1 MLDNNNMKSLI
12 EKIKNFLNVNLMYVL
27 FGFGLLSLLPYVST
41 FKLDASTNAG
51 IIYRGVIFGL
61 LAILFLVG
69 LVCYR
74 QLPNKKILIA
84 CLVYMVTQMVTIF
97 VSPLIKDVEIP
108 ALQSVIGVGMIF
120 SNIIS
125 VFIVCYIFKYQST
138 DHEKLNLI
146 SYILLGISVAL
157 CLYTYIFQNK
167 EIGMSLRGECGIASP
182 VTSIFT
188 NSEIYGFILLVA
200 TISTVILALNTK
212 RYWLNAFPAF
222 FLVNVFLSKNRLA
235 LTTIV
240 IILISLLIHHLIHN
254 LKGNEKKWEITLFV
268 GFAVMLILN
277 LLIFV
282 PAMSFGPFATLGS
295 YIKTSLINDG
305 ITIMKDRFVTS
316 SSLMQSVDYPLGIMF
331 GTGERVQSLILS
343 YSSSGNIIYVT
354 NYAVGGIIKFIL
366 YLGFIAF
373 VIYKVIK
380 RKGEHLFFSLLFISL
395 ILLIGIFSEISL
407 LGINVYFLLLAPFIL
422 YDPFIKEN

>member
-1 MLDNNNMKSLI
+1 MKILQHNLI
-12 EKIKNFLNVNLMYVL
+12 KFIDSYLIYFL
-27 FGFGLLSLLPYVST
+27 FGFGLLALLPYVST

-61 LAILFLVG
+61 LALLFLVG

-74 QLPNKKILIA
+74 KLPNKKILIP
-84 CLVYMVTQMVTIF
+84 CLIYMVTQMVTIF
-97 VSPLIKDVEIP
+97 VSPLIKDIEIP
-108 ALQSVIGVGMIF
+108 TLQSVIGVGMIF

-146 SYILLGISVAL
+146 SYILLGIGVAL
-157 CLYTYIFQNK
+157 CLYTYIFQYK
-167 EIGMSLRGECGIASP
+167 EIGMSLRGECGIVSP

-200 TISTVILALNTK
+200 TISTIILGLNTK
-212 RYWLNAFPAF
+212 KYWLYAFPAF
-222 FLVNVFLSKNRLA
+222 FLVNAFLSKNRLA
-235 LTTIV
+235 LTAIV
-240 IILISLLIHHLIHN
+240 IILIALLIHHLIHN

-268 GFAVMLILN
+268 GFAVLLILN
-277 LLIFV
+277 LLVFV
-282 PAMSFGPFATLGS
+282 PAMSFGPFATIGS
-295 YIKTSLINDG
+295 YIKNSLINDG
-305 ITIMKDRFVTS
+305 ITIMKDRFAIAS
-316 SSLMQSVDYPLGIMF
+316 NLMQSVNYPLGIIF
-331 GTGERVQSLILS
+331 GAGERVQGLILP

-354 NYAVGGIIKFIL
+354 NYAVGGIIKFAL

-395 ILLIGIFSEISL
+395 IILIGIFNEVSL
-407 LGINVYFLLLAPFIL
+407 LGINVYFLLLVPFI
-422 YDPFIKEN
+422 YCS

>member
-1 MLDNNNMKSLI
+1 MNIKILQQKLI
-12 EKIKNFLNVNLMYVL
+12 SFIGKNLIYFL
-27 FGFGLLSLLPYVST
+27 FGFGLLALLPYVST

-51 IIYRGVIFGL
+51 TIYRGIIFGL
-61 LAILFLVG
+61 LALLFLVG
-69 LVCYR
+69 LACYR
-74 QLPNKKILIA
+74 KLPNKKILIA
-84 CLVYMVTQMVTIF
+84 CLVYMVTQMVAIF
-97 VSPLIKDVEIP
+97 VSPLIKEVEIP
-108 ALQSVIGVGMIF
+108 TLQSVIGVGMIF

-157 CLYTYIFQNK
+157 CLYTYIFQYK
-167 EIGMSLRGECGIASP
+167 EIGMSLRGECGISSP

-188 NSEIYGFILLVA
+188 NGEIYGFILLIS
-200 TISTVILALNTK
+200 TISTVILGLNTK
-212 RYWLNAFPAF
+212 RYWLYAFPAF
-222 FLVNVFLSKNRLA
+222 FLVNAFLSKNRLA
-235 LTTIV
+235 LIAIV
-240 IILISLLIHHLIHN
+240 IILIALLIHHFIHN

-268 GFAVMLILN
+268 GFAVLLILN

-295 YIKTSLINDG
+295 YIKTIFINDG
-305 ITIMKDRFVTS
+305 ITIMKDRFATA
-316 SSLMQSVDYPLGIMF
+316 SSLMQSVDYPLGILF
-331 GTGERVQSLILS
+331 GAGEKVQSLILP

-354 NYAVGGIIKFIL
+354 NYAVGGIVKFAL

-395 ILLIGIFSEISL
+395 IVSIGIFSEVSL

-422 YDPFIKEN
+422 YDPFVKKN